1 MRLCFHLHKTTMT
14 CMLLW
19 WSLHTDKPS
28 KNFLLGLD
36 TECQMSVCQVSLTVI
51 KEQIVPNVS
60 VAAWRHYSKRSASN
74 SDSWLFSFTA
84 RSSNI
89 DVADLAIKL
98 TNQLS
103 FSRIGGTQKHC
114 EHREIKISQHKLRV
128 WFLQVKTAIHFWW
141 VMTDDWEGLFLSLSK
156 ILLFCKCRA
165 VFTKSCYAAKYCTN
179 TQNFFLA
186 LVQFINSS

>member
-36 TECQMSVCQVSLTVI
+36 TECQMSVCQVSITVI

-74 SDSWLFSFTA
+74 SGK
-84 RSSNI
+84 R
-89 DVADLAIKL
+89 
-98 TNQLS
+98 QLIVQ
-103 FSRIGGTQKHC
+103 FHC
-114 EHREIKISQHKLRV
+114 QVIEYRCCWPGNKTHQSTV
-128 WFLQVKTAIHFWW
+128 FLQNWGHSETLRTQGNKNKSAQAEGMVSAGQNSHTLLVGHDWW
-141 VMTDDWEGLFLSLSK
+141 LRGIIFKPQQDSLT
-156 ILLFCKCRA
+156 L
-165 VFTKSCYAAKYCTN
+165 
-179 TQNFFLA
+179 
-186 LVQFINSS
+186 